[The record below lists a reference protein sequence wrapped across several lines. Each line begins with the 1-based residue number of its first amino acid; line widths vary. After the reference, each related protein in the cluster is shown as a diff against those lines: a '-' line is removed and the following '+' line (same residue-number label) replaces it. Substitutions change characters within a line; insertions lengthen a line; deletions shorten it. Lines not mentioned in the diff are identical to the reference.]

1 MGLIF
6 KDDPERDAKKAA
18 EKAEKEAKKKT
29 ASVKPATPVF
39 TIPQVTPQTVVNM
52 AGVADEKFVEMLWSV
67 ISQNNI
73 PGQDYFEFKQAI
85 DAMASLPID
94 EKSKFLTTYTIFQ
107 SQGCKKE
114 TLLASIDKY
123 IGMIQKEKASFEAEF
138 ESQRNEKVNSKMA
151 QVEEAKKKVEEL
163 NKQIME
169 ANNFILAASQ
179 EAQQEEM
186 KLQMT
191 AANFSKSAEKVLG
204 IFQTDKDKI
213 NNYIQ

>member
-6 KDDPERDAKKAA
+6 KDDPEREAKKVA
-18 EKAEKEAKKKT
+18 EKAAKNAKKKIE
-29 ASVKPATPVF
+29 TPVF
-39 TIPQVTPQTVVNM
+39 TIPQVTPQTVSNM
-52 AGVADEKFVEMLWSV
+52 AGVADDKFVEMLWGV

-85 DAMASLPID
+85 DAMAALPID
-94 EKSKFLTTYTIFQ
+94 EKNKFLMTFTIFQ

-114 TLLASIDKY
+114 VLLASIDKY
-123 IGMIQKEKASFEAEF
+123 IHLVEREKASFEAEF
-138 ESQRNEKVNSKMA
+138 QTQRNEKVNVKIA
-151 QVEEAKKKVEEL
+151 QIEEAKKKLELL

-169 ANNFILAASQ
+169 TNNFILTTSQ
-179 EAQQEEM
+179 EVQQEEM

-191 AANFSKSAEKVLG
+191 GANFSKSVEKVLG
-204 IFQTDKDKI
+204 IFQSDKDKI